1 MAFWKLAYD
10 MGWIDRDKVAAATKL
25 RLAVITESNPYGE
38 ITAEQ
43 YKLITNKDF

>member
-10 MGWIDRDKVAAATKL
+10 MGWIDRDKDAAAIKL
-25 RLAVITESNPYGE
+25 CLAVTTESNPYGE

-43 YKLITNKDF
+43 YKQITNKDF